1 MKIPRQA
8 YITEFKRLA
17 VKRVNG
23 GKSVT
28 LRPLW
33 RNPSGGVG
41 SVVLVPWIGK
51 LPFSVIFG

>member
-1 MKIPRQA
+1 MKMPRQA

-28 LRPLW
+28 RLPLW

-41 SVVLVPWIGK
+41 SDVLVP
-51 LPFSVIFG
+51 